1 MKMDDRLTRIR
12 ESEKNSHIET
22 YTRENLYDKDSWLQ
36 KPIKTV
42 RELIPLFEEYKEL
55 RVLDLGCGIGRNS
68 ICIAE
73 TYQNINCTVDC
84 IDLLEIAIEK
94 LKKNAKAYGVEEIIN
109 GIITPIEEYEIHE
122 DSYDLIMAVSAL
134 EHIDSEESFIRKLS
148 EMKNGVKENG
158 IVCLVINSNVR
169 ETSTAT
175 GEALEAQFEVNFPT
189 EKLQSLLEDI
199 FSDWRVLKTG
209 VSAQEYDIPR
219 NGSISHLDTNVVTY
233 VAQRTRL
240 RITKK

>member
-1 MKMDDRLTRIR
+1 MNMSDRLTRIR

-22 YTRENLYDKDSWLQ
+22 YTKKSLYDKNSWLQ

-42 RELIPLFEEYKEL
+42 RELIPLFGEYKEL

-73 TYQNINCTVDC
+73 TYQNISCTVDC
-84 IDLLEIAIEK
+84 VDLLEIAIEK
-94 LKKNAKAYGVEEIIN
+94 LRQNAKAYGLERIIN
-109 GIITPIEEYEIHE
+109 GIIKPIEEYEIRQ
-122 DSYDLIMAVSAL
+122 DSYDLILAVSAL

-148 EMKNGVKENG
+148 EIKGGIKENG
-158 IVCLVINSNVR
+158 IVCLVINSNVQ
-169 ETSTAT
+169 ETNAAT
-175 GEALEAQFEVNFPT
+175 GEALEAQFEVNLPT

-209 VSAQEYDIPR
+209 VSTQEYDIPR
-219 NGSISHLDTNVVTY
+219 NGIISHLDTNVVTY
-233 VAQRTRL
+233 VAQKTEL
-240 RITKK
+240 QN

>member
-1 MKMDDRLTRIR
+1 MNMSDRLSRIR

-22 YTRENLYDKDSWLQ
+22 YTRENLYDKNSWLQ

-42 RELIPLFEEYKEL
+42 RELLPLFGEYKEL
-55 RVLDLGCGIGRNS
+55 HVLDLGCGIGRNS

-73 TYQNINCTVDC
+73 TYQTINCTVDC
-84 IDLLEIAIEK
+84 VDLLEIAIDK
-94 LKKNAKAYGVEEIIN
+94 LKQNAKAYGVEDIIN
-109 GIITPIEEYEIHE
+109 GIIKPIEEYEIRQ

-148 EMKNGVKENG
+148 EMKNGVRENG

-169 ETSTAT
+169 ETNAET
-175 GEALEAQFEVNFPT
+175 GESLEAQFEVNLPT

-219 NGSISHLDTNVVTY
+219 NEIISHLDTNVVTF

-240 RITKK
+240 RATQK